1 MNYKNYDQVASV
13 YDFTRKIPNESIQFF
28 KEKIYTFL
36 DSKYSSSNYRILSIG
51 VGTGRIESFI
61 TSKKHSLYGIDIST
75 KMLQEFQKK
84 DTSPPCYL
92 IQADGLFLPF
102 NKNFHL
108 ITAVHFVHL
117 IKNYEKFINEISKS
131 TSALLIGNAFTDVL
145 NHPYYLKFRELLIEN
160 QWNEPKSDVTVV
172 QDFQHFMTDKGFKPK
187 MYVSQVATEIKNLEI
202 VDSLLKKYFTS
213 MWDVNEEIFKN
224 TVENF
229 QEYLLSS
236 KEKISE
242 LHSTYSITKLFF
254 YELD

>member
-28 KEKIYTFL
+28 KEKIYSFL
-36 DSKYSSSNYRILSIG
+36 DNKYSSSNYRILSIG

-61 TSKKHSLYGIDIST
+61 TSPKHSLYGIDIST
-75 KMLQEFQKK
+75 KMLQEFKKK

-117 IKNYEKFINEISKS
+117 IKNYEQFISEISKS
-131 TSALLIGNAFTDVL
+131 TSTLLIGNAFTNVL
-145 NHPYYLKFRELLIEN
+145 DHPYYLKFRDLLIEN
-160 QWNEPKSDVTVV
+160 QWTEPRSDDTVV
-172 QDFQHFMTDKGFKPK
+172 KDFQHFMTDKGFKPK
-187 MYVSQVATEIKNLEI
+187 MHVSKVAAEIKNLEI
-202 VDSLLKKYFTS
+202 VDSLIKRYFTS
-213 MWDVNEEIFKN
+213 MRDIDKEIFKN
-224 TVENF
+224 TVDDF

-236 KEKISE
+236 NEKISG
-242 LHSTYSITKLFF
+242 LHSTYSITELFF
-254 YELD
+254 YELN